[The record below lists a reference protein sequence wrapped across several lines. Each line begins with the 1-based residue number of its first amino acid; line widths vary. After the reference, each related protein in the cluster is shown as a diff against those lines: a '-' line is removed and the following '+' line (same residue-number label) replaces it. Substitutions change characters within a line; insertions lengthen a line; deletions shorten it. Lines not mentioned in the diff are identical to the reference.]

1 MKFGL
6 ISKTLRSDVSLKKDE
21 IRSFID
27 RTAHFRDSSGSVQLP
42 PILAQITLTTA
53 SRSLQEKELR
63 EKLDTTFTDLYHD
76 LDDGFRPTNLQKTK
90 YSSEKDYP
98 NLHRQH
104 YSKTLEAE
112 RKDSEE
118 MFWNLMTSVY
128 KDATLNR

>member
-6 ISKTLRSDVSLKKDE
+6 ISKTLRSGVSLTKDE

-63 EKLDTTFTDLYHD
+63 EKLETTFGDLYHD
-76 LDDGFRPTNLQKTK
+76 LDESFRPTNLRDIAQRKIIQIYTGIITARRFK
-90 YSSEKDYP
+90 RK
-98 NLHRQH
+98 
-104 YSKTLEAE
+104 E
-112 RKDSEE
+112 RTAKKC
-118 MFWNLMTSVY
+118 FGT
-128 KDATLNR
+128 